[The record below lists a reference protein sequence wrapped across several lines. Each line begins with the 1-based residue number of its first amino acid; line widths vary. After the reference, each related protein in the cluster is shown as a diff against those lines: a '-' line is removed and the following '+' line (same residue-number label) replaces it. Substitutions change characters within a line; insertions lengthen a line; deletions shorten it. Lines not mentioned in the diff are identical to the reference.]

1 MRGRLSPRA
10 SGDRGTARPCAGV
23 GQTSRTT
30 LRRCL
35 TKVRSAIEERY
46 RVAGYGALTNVY
58 EWLIPDAMLTPAGSV
73 SAFGDLVK
81 SLPPDAR
88 VLDCSCG
95 TGQLAVGLAGL
106 GLDVAAADA
115 SSGMVRRTQELAD
128 ELGVSLQAHQVSWAD
143 LSDHFDASTFDLVF
157 CVGNSLAHAEGVSG
171 RFAALASMSRLLN
184 GGGRLVLTSRTW
196 ELVRASGSRFDIRD
210 RLIRRN
216 GRDALVIYYWQ
227 VQQLWEQEHYL
238 EIAVAQAEPDG
249 SVLTC
254 SERLSCWPYRYEELV
269 AELQSVGLAIE
280 TTTFNP
286 DVEGYMVV
294 AGRG

>member
-1 MRGRLSPRA
+1 
-10 SGDRGTARPCAGV
+10 
-23 GQTSRTT
+23 
-30 LRRCL
+30 
-35 TKVRSAIEERY
+35 
-46 RVAGYGALTNVY
+46 VAGYGALTNVY